1 MSRSKTS
8 REAGDQRGLM
18 VVLTAPSGTGKTTVA
33 ERVLAAEPNLAFSV
47 SHTTRPPRAGEV
59 EGRDYHYVDD
69 GAFEALVTAGGFA
82 EHARVHARRY
92 GTSHAEIHRLWGEG
106 RDILFDI
113 DPQGAFQLMAAYA
126 DAISIFML
134 PPSMAALEARLRGR
148 HTDSEEQIQIRLAN
162 ARSEIACAPRY
173 RYVIINDDVE
183 RAAQTFRA
191 ILAAERAKTDRHAE
205 TLTDLLGATRENET
219 H

>member
-1 MSRSKTS
+1 
-8 REAGDQRGLM
+8 M

-47 SHTTRPPRAGEV
+47 SHTTRPARGAEV
-59 EGRDYHYVDD
+59 EGRDYHFVDD
-69 GAFEALVTAGGFA
+69 PTFDAMVAEGGFA

-92 GTSHAEIHRLWGEG
+92 GTSHAEIRRLWAEG

-126 DAISIFML
+126 DAITIFML
-134 PPSMAALEARLRGR
+134 PPSMAVLEARLRGR
-148 HTDSEEQIQIRLAN
+148 HTETEEQIQIRLSN

-173 RYVIINDDVE
+173 HYVIVNDDVDV
-183 RAAQTFRA
+183 AAQTFRA
-191 ILAAERAKTDRHAE
+191 ILRAERAKTDRHA
-205 TLTDLLGATRENET
+205 TALSDLLAPTDEKET
-219 H
+219 D